1 MYDYSFYKI
10 KNHADG
16 YCYIGIADTDDE
28 YHSGGVAD
36 RIRTHVGRYWHFL
49 MSRKYDPFRKN
60 GTLDE
65 LFDETLYGKGP
76 FETKLSCMAAAI
88 AKYGW
93 QNFTVELLARGFMTK
108 PVAHAIENNLM
119 ELEHPKSYNQVDNH
133 KPASESE
140 VRLMQ
145 EDWNTSQ
152 FTVYKDVVMEGFDLS
167 NQSYNDVMEKIFT
180 DWHNLLNNIYS

>member
-152 FTVYKDVVMEGFDLS
+152 FTLYKGVEMKGFDLS
-167 NQSYNDVMEKIFT
+167 GYSWVAIREKLYT
-180 DWHNLLNNIYS
+180 NWETLEDNIYS

>member
-16 YCYIGIADTDDE
+16 YSYIGIAQKDDE
-28 YHSGGVAD
+28 YYAGVSA
-36 RIRTHVGRYWHFL
+36 RIVYHVGRYWDFL
-49 MSRKYDPFRKN
+49 MSRSYDPYRKD
-60 GTLDE
+60 GTLNE

-76 FETKLSCMAAAI
+76 FATRLSCMAAAI

-93 QNFTVELLARGFMTK
+93 QNFTVELLARGYMTK

-119 ELEHPKSYNQVDNH
+119 ELEQPKSYNQVDNH
-133 KPASESE
+133 RPASESE

-145 EDWNTSQ
+145 EDWTTSQ
-152 FTVYKDVVMEGFDLS
+152 FTLYKGVEMKGFDLS
-167 NQSYNDVMEKIFT
+167 GHSWAAIREKLYT
-180 DWHNLLNNIYS
+180 NWETLEDNIYS

>member
-16 YCYIGIADTDDE
+16 HCYIGIANTDDK

-36 RIRTHVGRYWHFL
+36 RIRYHVGRYWHFL
-49 MSRKYDPFRKN
+49 MSRSYDPFRKN

-76 FETKLSCMAAAI
+76 FETRLSCMAAAI

-108 PVAHAIENNLM
+108 PVAHSIEDYLIKLKSPN
-119 ELEHPKSYNQVDNH
+119 SYNQILNH
-133 KPASESE
+133 SPVEGNE